1 MKRKILLSIP
11 VTLLV
16 MVAIYS
22 MVNSMHYAVSLG
34 PSYVIIT
41 IIVIIGVSFIFFDA
55 YKRIWGR

>member
-11 VTLLV
+11 VTILV

-22 MVNSMHYAVSLG
+22 MVNSMHYAVGLG

-41 IIVIIGVSFIFFDA
+41 IIVIIGVSFIFFDT
-55 YKRIWGR
+55 YKTIWSR